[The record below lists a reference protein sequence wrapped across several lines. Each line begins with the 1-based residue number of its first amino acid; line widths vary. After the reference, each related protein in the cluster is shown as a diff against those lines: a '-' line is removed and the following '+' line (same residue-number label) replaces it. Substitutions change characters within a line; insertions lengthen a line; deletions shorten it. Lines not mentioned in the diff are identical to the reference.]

1 MTQHRSIKCLRPL
14 LFITTT
20 STGDVSTLSLKQG
33 VNHCKSKTRLW
44 SLFPRGHSQAV
55 PHLDKH
61 TLNVN
66 TQSVV
71 QMIQTELFRSC
82 VTNRI
87 PMWVFRSHRT
97 DVPHDYCP
105 VHNTRIHHWNAYRWI
120 ELNWN
125 WTEELNGKMIIIDLL
140 CLVYVMHNLLS
151 HCCVLW
157 RTRGLIIAILQYFQK
172 PIKGLSWF
180 PSLKPRFPTGKM

>member
-1 MTQHRSIKCLRPL
+1 MCGKQSFSSVVRSYSAWPKYSKLSHRDTETMTHHTSIKCLRPL

-20 STGDVSTLSLKQG
+20 STGNVSTLSLKQG

-71 QMIQTELFRSC
+71 QMIQTVPVMC
-82 VTNRI
+82 NK
-87 PMWVFRSHRT
+87 SH
-97 DVPHDYCP
+97 
-105 VHNTRIHHWNAYRWI
+105 
-120 ELNWN
+120 
-125 WTEELNGKMIIIDLL
+125 
-140 CLVYVMHNLLS
+140 S
-151 HCCVLW
+151 HV
-157 RTRGLIIAILQYFQK
+157 GFQK
-172 PIKGLSWF
+172 S
-180 PSLKPRFPTGKM
+180 PRRCAS